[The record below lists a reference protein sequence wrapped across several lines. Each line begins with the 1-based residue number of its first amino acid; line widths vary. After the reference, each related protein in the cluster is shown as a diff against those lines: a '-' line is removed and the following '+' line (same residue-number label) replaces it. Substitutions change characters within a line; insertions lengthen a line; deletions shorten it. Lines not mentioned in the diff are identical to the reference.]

1 MVSGIVGEE
10 QIQHNVEHVS
20 AHWEGL
26 TRNQYQ
32 DFPGGPVVKNPPCI
46 VGNLGSIPGQG
57 TKISHAKEQ

>member
-32 DFPGGPVVKNPPCI
+32 DFPGIPAVKTPPSNA
-46 VGNLGSIPGQG
+46 GGMGSIHGQG
-57 TKISHAKEQ
+57 ARISCAS